1 MHQATPSYKNL
12 RWWWFLR
19 ILHKTL
25 LSRNI
30 LFDSRSQYIQVNII
44 RLGVKRWIVSCN
56 SVCIRI
62 RKEEL
67 TYENRNMSHWERHEV
82 LKISIMKK
90 ASTSSVNWSNNI
102 VNHKIII
109 TKQSNLIGNKTISL
123 KENEEIPSRTMEGKT
138 NGRKLLSMFIILSLK
153 KVALMTDIQGNVIQK
168 WSTEI
173 ITQSIKINSFRH
185 IRMNIIN
192 AIHISTM

>member
-1 MHQATPSYKNL
+1 
-12 RWWWFLR
+12 
-19 ILHKTL
+19 
-25 LSRNI
+25 
-30 LFDSRSQYIQVNII
+30 
-44 RLGVKRWIVSCN
+44 
-56 SVCIRI
+56 
-62 RKEEL
+62 
-67 TYENRNMSHWERHEV
+67 MSNWERHEV

-90 ASTSSVNWSNNI
+90 ASVSSVNWSNNI

-185 IRMNIIN
+185 IRMNVIN
-192 AIHISTM
+192 AIHIFIHNVVEMNKQFIHNANTREINCFKASQKTPMFYSSTWISFKVLFDYFPQRKNVILCTTYK

>member
-138 NGRKLLSMFIILSLK
+138 NGRKLLSMF
-153 KVALMTDIQGNVIQK
+153 MTDIQGIVIQK